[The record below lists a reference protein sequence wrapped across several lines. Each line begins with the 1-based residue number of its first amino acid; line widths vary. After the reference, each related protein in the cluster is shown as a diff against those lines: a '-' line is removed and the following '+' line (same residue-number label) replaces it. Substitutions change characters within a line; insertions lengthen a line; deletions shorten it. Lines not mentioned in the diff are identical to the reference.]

1 MLSLY
6 KADTMLHFWD
16 DRYNE
21 DEFAYG
27 KKANDF
33 LASITFR
40 VPTGKK
46 ALCLAEGQGRNAIF
60 LAKAGFDVLAV
71 DQSAAGLQKALELA
85 KEENVEIKI
94 QEADLSS
101 YNIPEESY
109 DCIVSIY
116 GHFDPKTRAYI
127 HRQAVRGLKKGG
139 QFILEAFSK
148 DQLKYDTGGPKALD
162 LLYDL
167 QELEADFDG
176 GLEFQIKRQLN
187 RVVEEGRYH
196 TGMSSVIQI
205 QGTKI

>member
-1 MLSLY
+1 MS
-6 KADTMLHFWD
+6 HFWD
-16 DRYNE
+16 NRYNE
-21 DEFAYG
+21 DDFAYG

-33 LASITFR
+33 LASITFQH
-40 VPTGKK
+40 PIGKK
-46 ALCLAEGQGRNAIF
+46 ALCLAEGQGRNAVF

-71 DQSAAGLQKALELA
+71 DQSAAGLRKALELA

-94 QEADLSS
+94 QEANLSS
-101 YNIPEESY
+101 YLIPEESY

-116 GHFDPKTRAYI
+116 GHFDSETRTHI
-127 HRQAVRGLKKGG
+127 HGQAVQGLKKGG
-139 QFILEAFSK
+139 LFVLEAFSK

-176 GLEFQIKRQLN
+176 GLEFRIKWQLD
-187 RVVEEGRYH
+187 RVVEEGKYH

-205 QGTKI
+205 LGTKI

>member
-1 MLSLY
+1 MI
-6 KADTMLHFWD
+6 HFWD

-40 VPTGKK
+40 HPMGKK
-46 ALCLAEGQGRNAIF
+46 ALCLAEGQGRNAVF

-71 DQSAAGLQKALELA
+71 DQSAAGLRKALELA

-101 YNIPEESY
+101 YLIPEKSY

-116 GHFDPKTRAYI
+116 GHFDPKTRTHI
-127 HRQAVRGLKKGG
+127 HRQAVQGLKKGG
-139 QFILEAFSK
+139 LFVLEAFSK

-176 GLEFQIKRQLN
+176 GLEFRIKR
-187 RVVEEGRYH
+187 
-196 TGMSSVIQI
+196 SVRP
-205 QGTKI
+205 GG